1 MKPWQEEIMI
11 GLTALGLLTVAL
23 AVVQLGNMLGG
34 IGEQIA
40 AVASTAVAVAAMG
53 ALSLMLLRLFERVQ
67 EWASDV

>member
-40 AVASTAVAVAAMG
+40 AVASTAVAVAAIG

-67 EWASDV
+67 EGASDV